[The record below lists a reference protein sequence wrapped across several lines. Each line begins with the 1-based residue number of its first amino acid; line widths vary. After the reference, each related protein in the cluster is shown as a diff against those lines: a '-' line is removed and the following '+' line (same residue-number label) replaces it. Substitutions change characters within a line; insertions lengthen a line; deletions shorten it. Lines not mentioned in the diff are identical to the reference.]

1 MHCIRLEVG
10 YDGDD
15 DGDGG
20 SKKECTFHHCMLT
33 SFHKMFLFQRGDFI
47 MRVQKALYNTVRRS
61 RDRGIF
67 CVEITKLTMHEE
79 RICDQVS

>member
-33 SFHKMFLFQRGDFI
+33 SFHKMFLYRRGDFI
-47 MRVQKALYNTVRRS
+47 MRVQKEKQHYNTVR
-61 RDRGIF
+61 
-67 CVEITKLTMHEE
+67 L
-79 RICDQVS
+79 VS